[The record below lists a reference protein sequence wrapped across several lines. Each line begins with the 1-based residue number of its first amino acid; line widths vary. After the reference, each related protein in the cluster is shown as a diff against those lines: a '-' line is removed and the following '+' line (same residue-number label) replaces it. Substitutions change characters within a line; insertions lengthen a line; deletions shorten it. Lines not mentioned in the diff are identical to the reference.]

1 MLYENVLFHLKI
13 VSPYQIGQ
21 AASITGEIV
30 IVPSGTK
37 TVITTWSEISP
48 GYYTHP
54 LTLLA
59 GEYMVNII
67 VPWES
72 NLHVVSLHVNS
83 VSTSTTVHYGSVI

>member
-13 VSPYQIGQ
+13 SSPYQIGQ
-21 AASITGEIV
+21 AATITGEIV
-30 IVPSGTK
+30 TVPSGTK
-37 TVITTWSEISP
+37 VTITTWAEISP
-48 GYYTHP
+48 GYYVHP

-59 GEYMVNII
+59 GEYMVNIT

-72 NLHVVSLHVNS
+72 NLHALSLHVNS